1 MIKRLFVAMLLLVLV
16 VPALASDFDHQHSA
30 FTALL
35 QQHVR
40 QSSDAT
46 ASTVNYAALK
56 QDSAELKKYLATLS
70 AVQPKDFDSWSA
82 DQQLAFL
89 INAYNAYTLALIV
102 EHYPVSSIRKI
113 GRLWENPWKLEF
125 FRLLGKPMHLD
136 RIEHEI
142 IRQPGRFD
150 EPRIHFAV
158 NCASIGCPALAREAY
173 RADTLDSQLEKST
186 RLFLSDRS
194 RNRYDA
200 DRKVLEI
207 SNIFDWYGVDFERFG
222 GVAAWLARYAE
233 LLTDDPAGQRM
244 IRSGTRIEFLDYDW
258 GLNEHK

>member
-1 MIKRLFVAMLLLVLV
+1 MIMRWCVAIFLLTLSVS
-16 VPALASDFDHQHSA
+16 ALSDDFDHQHKA
-30 FTALL
+30 FTELL

-40 QSSDAT
+40 QNSSAT

-56 QDSAELKKYLATLS
+56 QNDAALKSYLATLS
-70 AVQPKDFDSWSA
+70 AVSRKEFDGWSP

-89 INAYNAYTLALIV
+89 INAYNAYTLDLIV
-102 EHYPVSSIRKI
+102 ENYPVSSIRRI

-125 FRLLGKPMHLD
+125 FHLLGEPMHLD

-173 RADTLDSQLEKST
+173 RADVLESQLESST
-186 RLFLSDRS
+186 RLFLSDRT
-194 RNRYDA
+194 RNRYNN
-200 DRKVLEI
+200 DRKVLQI
-207 SNIFDWYGVDFERFG
+207 SSIFDWYGSDFERFG
-222 GVAAWLARYAE
+222 GVAVWLANYAE
-233 LLTDDPAGQRM
+233 VLTDDPTGRRM
-244 IRSGTRIEFLDYDW
+244 IGSETKIEFLDYDW